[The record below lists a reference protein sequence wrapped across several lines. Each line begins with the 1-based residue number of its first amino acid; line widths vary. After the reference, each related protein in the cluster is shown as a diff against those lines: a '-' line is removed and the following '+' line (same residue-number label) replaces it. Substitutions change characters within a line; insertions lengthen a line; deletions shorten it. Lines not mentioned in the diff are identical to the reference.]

1 MANNKLSPVVTLDGL
16 NTVYRQLSDRIK
28 KLGNVYHVKGNKTW
42 AELMALTTSIEGDV
56 YNIIDNADSAAD
68 KTRPVTVYSGCNVV
82 CKQRIS
88 AKINADEW
96 YKYWDVFEG
105 VLEEATDATPGV
117 IKLGT
122 KLDTKEAGVKEGVD
136 TIVRGLKLTGLYK
149 PGHKNEGH
157 VDSEDSSNTHQ
168 AYVDIPIASESTY
181 GVLTT
186 GAQFLKGSKQL
197 KGNLTVDG
205 VMSVKNNNLVA
216 NKMQASTMQI
226 GHVLITETNGA
237 LSFEYN
243 NSY

>member
-42 AELMALTTSIEGDV
+42 AELMALTTSTEGDV
-56 YNIIDNADSAAD
+56 YNIIDGADD
-68 KTRPVTVYSGCNVV
+68 KTRPVAVYSGCNVV
-82 CKQRIS
+82 CKQKIS
-88 AKINADEW
+88 AKINVDEW

-105 VLEEATDATPGV
+105 ILEEATDATPGV
-117 IKLGT
+117 VKLGT
-122 KLDTKEAGVKEGVD
+122 KLDTKEADVKND
-136 TIVRGLKLTGLYK
+136 TSSVVRGLKLTGLSDK
-149 PGHKNEGH
+149 DH
-157 VDSEDSSNTHQ
+157 VDSADSSNTHQ
-168 AYVDIPIASESTY
+168 AYVDIPVASESTY
-181 GVLTT
+181 GVVTT
-186 GAQFLKGSKQL
+186 GTQILKGSKQL

-205 VMSVKNNNLVA
+205 VVSVKNNNLAV
-216 NKMQASTMQI
+216 NKMQAGTMQI